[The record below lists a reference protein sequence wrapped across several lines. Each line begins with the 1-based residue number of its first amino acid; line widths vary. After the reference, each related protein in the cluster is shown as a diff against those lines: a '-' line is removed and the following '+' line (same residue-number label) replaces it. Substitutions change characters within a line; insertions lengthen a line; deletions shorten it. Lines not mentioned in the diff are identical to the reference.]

1 MLWFSHVSPPQT
13 DCEWANLRA
22 FVIQFNQDHG
32 TEYVKTECLDK
43 DTTRKQPEVLL
54 EAAGERDI
62 VIECKSVVWP
72 SDYFR
77 NHDNEHHMGN
87 YLFKSLGDAF
97 RDAAYQLT
105 ISEESLDGKK
115 QSEVDEY
122 AERIAQ
128 EISSRETDAKSRG
141 IGSSEPIPWSF
152 RPLGSHEIYEGDPT
166 TGNQVRYLGK
176 VHFWDGPLSTSSRV
190 RGSEAGYA
198 EEFQRTLERA
208 APKFEEYADC
218 LKMLLV
224 RFCGEGSGILSEDDV
239 LEIIKSATQPNLID
253 QVWLAQEDWVSE
265 CDYEIAWLQVR

>member
-1 MLWFSHVSPPQT
+1 MIFSCFPPQT

-22 FVIQFNQDHG
+22 FVIRFNQDHG

-72 SDYFR
+72 SDYFQ

-87 YLFKSLGDAF
+87 YLFKSVGAAF

-105 ISEESLDGKK
+105 IREDSLAGKK
-115 QSEVDEY
+115 QSEVGEY

-128 EISSRETDAKSRG
+128 EISSRATDAKSRG

-152 RPLGSHEIYEGDPT
+152 RPLGSHEIDEGDPS
-166 TGNQVRYLGK
+166 TGIRFVTLGR
-176 VHFWDGPLSTSSRV
+176 STL
-190 RGSEAGYA
+190 GMDHPALLQEFEAAKAGYA

-239 LEIIKSATQPNLID
+239 LEIIKSATLPNLID

-265 CDYEIAWLQVR
+265 YDYEIAWLQVR